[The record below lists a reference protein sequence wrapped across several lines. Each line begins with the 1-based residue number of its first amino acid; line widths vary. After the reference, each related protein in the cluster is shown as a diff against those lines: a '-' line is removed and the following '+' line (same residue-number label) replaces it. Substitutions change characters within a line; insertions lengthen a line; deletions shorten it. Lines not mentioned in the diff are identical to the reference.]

1 MIAGSGTT
9 LTLSALL
16 ILNAALVLAVM
27 VGLWFVALWLRDVS
41 FIDAFWAFNMG
52 LVAVFDFAVTDGD
65 PGRKVLLTGLCVA
78 WALRLGG
85 HLFVRW
91 RRTGSD
97 KRYEALLGRLTARGL
112 SWPVASLIFVFL
124 LQGMLLL
131 LVSLPVQIGQA
142 YDQPP
147 LGALGWVGAGLAA
160 FGLIFEAVADR
171 QLERFKADPAQ
182 AGQVMD
188 RGLWRYTRHPNYFGD
203 ACVWWGLGLIACEVP
218 WGWTA
223 LAGPAF
229 LTFTLLKWSGAPLL
243 ERGMA
248 STRPGYGDYVRRTSG
263 FIPWPPRRD

>member
-1 MIAGSGTT
+1 MA
-9 LTLSALL
+9 LSQLL
-16 ILNAALVLAVM
+16 ALNAGVILIVM
-27 VGLWFVALWLRDVS
+27 IGLWLVALRLRDVS

-52 LVAVFDFAVTDGD
+52 LVAVVDYVVADGD
-65 PGRKVLLTGLCVA
+65 PVRRALLAGLCAA

-85 HLFVRW
+85 HLFARW
-91 RRTGSD
+91 RRHGID
-97 KRYEALLGRLTARGL
+97 KRYQSLLERLSKRGL
-112 SWPVASLIFVFL
+112 SWPVASLVFVFL
-124 LQGMLLL
+124 LQGVLLL

-142 YDQPP
+142 FAQPP
-147 LGALGWVGAGLAA
+147 VGGLGWAGATLSA
-160 FGLIFEAVADR
+160 FGLVFEGVADH
-171 QLERFKADPAQ
+171 QLDRFKADPAN

-218 WGWTA
+218 WGWLS

-248 STRPGYGDYVRRTSG
+248 STRPGYADYVRRTSG
-263 FIPWPPRRD
+263 FIPWPPRST